1 MIYLQPEQGLVH
13 LRRYEMVREGL
24 DDYRYAT
31 ALQQFAA
38 TRGPQ
43 AQRQAQ
49 DLSTR
54 PPVTSQHT
62 GRTMGAERCGGS
74 ASPK

>member
-38 TRGPQ
+38 TRGPRRS
-43 AQRQAQ
+43 AKPRTC
-49 DLSTR
+49 STR